1 MSSPPTINHAVIL
14 ATTLAVLLSLA
25 SLTNSLSSTAFAQG
39 NQTTGTT
46 ASSSSSSNQT
56 GAQVTG
62 QPETTVLN
70 ETTIPAQ
77 QTNVTVNQTSE
88 PVGPQAL
95 QPLENLAQSQSAANL
110 SGFENKTMVT
120 PTGKAT
126 TTLVNKTTV
135 PFNQTMV
142 GAGEANQTTGQQNQT
157 GGGQQEQQQQQ
168 QQPGNATS
176 SQSSASGAGGGG
188 ANQAQKQQQQQSG
201 NATSQPAAG
210 GGGGG
215 RTQEE
220 NQQNNTQGQG
230 NDPLSQM
237 GESIGNIFGQ
247 K

>member
-1 MSSPPTINHAVIL
+1 MSSPPAINHAVIL
-14 ATTLAVLLSLA
+14 ATTLAVLLSLT
-25 SLTNSLSSTAFAQG
+25 SLTTLSSTAFAQG
-39 NQTTGTT
+39 NQTTAPTT
-46 ASSSSSSNQT
+46 SSSSNQT

-77 QTNVTVNQTSE
+77 QTNVTVNQTAE
-88 PVGPQAL
+88 PVSPQAL
-95 QPLENLAQSQSAANL
+95 QPLENLTESQSAANL

-120 PTGKAT
+120 PTGPAT

-168 QQPGNATS
+168 QANNATS
-176 SQSSASGAGGGG
+176 SQPSAGGAGGGG
-188 ANQAQKQQQQQSG
+188 ANQTQQQQQAN

-237 GESIGNIFGQ
+237 GESLGNIFGQ
-247 K
+247 

>member
-1 MSSPPTINHAVIL
+1 MSSQPAINHAVIL

-39 NQTTGTT
+39 NQT
-46 ASSSSSSNQT
+46 
-56 GAQVTG
+56 
-62 QPETTVLN
+62 
-70 ETTIPAQ
+70 
-77 QTNVTVNQTSE
+77 SE
-88 PVGPQAL
+88 PVSPQAL
-95 QPLENLAQSQSAANL
+95 QPLENLTQSQSAANL

-168 QQPGNATS
+168 QSGNATS

-188 ANQAQKQQQQQSG
+188 ANQTQQQHL
-201 NATSQPAAG
+201 A
-210 GGGGG
+210 
-215 RTQEE
+215 
-220 NQQNNTQGQG
+220 
-230 NDPLSQM
+230 
-237 GESIGNIFGQ
+237 
-247 K
+247 

>member
-1 MSSPPTINHAVIL
+1 MSSPPARNHAVIL

-25 SLTNSLSSTAFAQG
+25 SLTNSFSSTSFAQG
-39 NQTTGTT
+39 NQTTATT
-46 ASSSSSSNQT
+46 ASSSNQT

-77 QTNVTVNQTSE
+77 QTNVTVNQTAE
-88 PVGPQAL
+88 PVSPQAL
-95 QPLENLAQSQSAANL
+95 QPLENLTQSQSAANL

-120 PTGKAT
+120 PTGPAT

-157 GGGQQEQQQQQ
+157 GGGQQEQQQQAN
-168 QQPGNATS
+168 NATS
-176 SQSSASGAGGGG
+176 SQPSASGAGGGG
-188 ANQAQKQQQQQSG
+188 ANQTQQQQQQQQQAN

-215 RTQEE
+215 GTQEE

-237 GESIGNIFGQ
+237 GESLGNIFGQ
-247 K
+247 

>member
-1 MSSPPTINHAVIL
+1 MSSQPAINHAVIL

-168 QQPGNATS
+168 QSGNATS
-176 SQSSASGAGGGG
+176 SQPSASGAGGGG
-188 ANQAQKQQQQQSG
+188 GANQTQQQQQKQAS

>member
-1 MSSPPTINHAVIL
+1 MSSPPAINHAVIL

-25 SLTNSLSSTAFAQG
+25 SLTNSLGSTAFAQG
-39 NQTTGTT
+39 NQTAT
-46 ASSSSSSNQT
+46 ASSSSNQT

-77 QTNVTVNQTSE
+77 QTNVTVNQTAE
-88 PVGPQAL
+88 PVSPQAL
-95 QPLENLAQSQSAANL
+95 QPLENLTQSQSAANL

-120 PTGKAT
+120 PTGPAT

-157 GGGQQEQQQQQ
+157 GGGQQEQQQQAN
-168 QQPGNATS
+168 NATS
-176 SQSSASGAGGGG
+176 SQPSASGAGGGG
-188 ANQAQKQQQQQSG
+188 ANQTQQQQQQQQQAN

-215 RTQEE
+215 GTQEE

-237 GESIGNIFGQ
+237 GESLGNIFGQ
-247 K
+247 

>member
-1 MSSPPTINHAVIL
+1 MSSPPAINHAVIL

-39 NQTTGTT
+39 NQTTATT
-46 ASSSSSSNQT
+46 ASSSSSNQT

-77 QTNVTVNQTSE
+77 QTNVTVNQTAE
-88 PVGPQAL
+88 PVSPQAL
-95 QPLENLAQSQSAANL
+95 QPLENLTQSQSAANL

-120 PTGKAT
+120 PTGPAT

-157 GGGQQEQQQQQ
+157 GGGQQAQQQQQ
-168 QQPGNATS
+168 ANNATS
-176 SQSSASGAGGGG
+176 SQPSASGAGGGG
-188 ANQAQKQQQQQSG
+188 ANQTQQQQQQQQQAN

-215 RTQEE
+215 GTQEE

-237 GESIGNIFGQ
+237 GESLGNIFGQ
-247 K
+247 

>member
-1 MSSPPTINHAVIL
+1 MSSPPAINHAVIL

-25 SLTNSLSSTAFAQG
+25 SLTNSLGSTAFAQG
-39 NQTTGTT
+39 NQTAT
-46 ASSSSSSNQT
+46 ASSSSNQT

-77 QTNVTVNQTSE
+77 QTNVTVNQTAE
-88 PVGPQAL
+88 PVSPQAL
-95 QPLENLAQSQSAANL
+95 QPLENLTQSQSAANL

-120 PTGKAT
+120 PTGPAT

-157 GGGQQEQQQQQ
+157 GGGQQAQQQQQ
-168 QQPGNATS
+168 ANNATS
-176 SQSSASGAGGGG
+176 SQPSASGAGGG
-188 ANQAQKQQQQQSG
+188 ANQTQQQQQQAS

-237 GESIGNIFGQ
+237 GESLGNIFGQ
-247 K
+247 

>member
-1 MSSPPTINHAVIL
+1 MSSQPAINQAVIL
-14 ATTLAVLLSLA
+14 ATTLAVLLSLT
-25 SLTNSLSSTAFAQG
+25 SLTTLSSSAFAQG
-39 NQTTGTT
+39 NQTTAPT
-46 ASSSSSSNQT
+46 ASSSSNQT

-77 QTNVTVNQTSE
+77 QTNVTVNQTAE
-88 PVGPQAL
+88 PVSPQAL
-95 QPLENLAQSQSAANL
+95 QPLENLTQSQSAANV

-120 PTGKAT
+120 PTGPAS

-142 GAGEANQTTGQQNQT
+142 SAGEANQTTGQQNQT
-157 GGGQQEQQQQQ
+157 GGGQQAQQQQQ
-168 QQPGNATS
+168 ANNATS
-176 SQSSASGAGGGG
+176 SQPSASGAGGGG
-188 ANQAQKQQQQQSG
+188 ANQTQQQQQQAG

-220 NQQNNTQGQG
+220 SQQNNTQGQG
-230 NDPLSQM
+230 KDPLSQM

-247 K
+247 

>member
-1 MSSPPTINHAVIL
+1 MSSPPAINHAVIL

-25 SLTNSLSSTAFAQG
+25 SLTNSLSPTAFAQG
-39 NQTTGTT
+39 NQTTATT

-77 QTNVTVNQTSE
+77 QTNVTVNQTAE
-88 PVGPQAL
+88 PVSPQAL
-95 QPLENLAQSQSAANL
+95 QPLENLTQSQSAANL

-120 PTGKAT
+120 PTGPSS

-142 GAGEANQTTGQQNQT
+142 SAGEANQTTGQQNQT
-157 GGGQQEQQQQQ
+157 GGGQQAQQQQQ
-168 QQPGNATS
+168 QAGNATS
-176 SQSSASGAGGGG
+176 SQPSASGAGGGG
-188 ANQAQKQQQQQSG
+188 ANQTQQQQQQAG

-220 NQQNNTQGQG
+220 NQQNNTQGKG

-247 K
+247 

>member
-1 MSSPPTINHAVIL
+1 MSSPPAINHAVIL

-25 SLTNSLSSTAFAQG
+25 SLTNSLSPTAFAQG
-39 NQTTGTT
+39 NQTTATT
-46 ASSSSSSNQT
+46 ASSSSSNQT

-77 QTNVTVNQTSE
+77 QTNVTVNQTAE
-88 PVGPQAL
+88 PVSPQAL
-95 QPLENLAQSQSAANL
+95 QPLENLTQSQSAANL

-120 PTGKAT
+120 PTGPAS

-168 QQPGNATS
+168 QQQANNATS
-176 SQSSASGAGGGG
+176 SQPSASGAGGG
-188 ANQAQKQQQQQSG
+188 ANQTQQQQQQQQAN

-220 NQQNNTQGQG
+220 SQQNNTQGQG

-247 K
+247 

>member
-1 MSSPPTINHAVIL
+1 MIL

-39 NQTTGTT
+39 NQTPT
-46 ASSSSSSNQT
+46 ASSSSSNQT

-77 QTNVTVNQTSE
+77 QTNVTVNQTAE
-88 PVGPQAL
+88 PVSPQAL
-95 QPLENLAQSQSAANL
+95 QPLENLTQSQSAANL

-120 PTGKAT
+120 PTGPAT

-168 QQPGNATS
+168 AGNATS
-176 SQSSASGAGGGG
+176 SQPSASGAGGG
-188 ANQAQKQQQQQSG
+188 ANQTQQQQQQQAG

-237 GESIGNIFGQ
+237 GESLGNIFGQ
-247 K
+247 

>member
-1 MSSPPTINHAVIL
+1 MSSPPAINHAVIL
-14 ATTLAVLLSLA
+14 ATTLAVLLSLT
-25 SLTNSLSSTAFAQG
+25 SLTTLSSTAFAQC
-39 NQTTGTT
+39 NQTTAPT
-46 ASSSSSSNQT
+46 ASSSSNQT

-77 QTNVTVNQTSE
+77 QTNVTVNQTAE
-88 PVGPQAL
+88 PVSPQAL
-95 QPLENLAQSQSAANL
+95 QPLENLTQSQSAANV

-120 PTGKAT
+120 PTGPAT

-142 GAGEANQTTGQQNQT
+142 GAGEAKQTTGQQNQT
-157 GGGQQEQQQQQ
+157 GGGQQEQQQQAN
-168 QQPGNATS
+168 NATS
-176 SQSSASGAGGGG
+176 QPAAGGGAGGGG
-188 ANQAQKQQQQQSG
+188 GNQTQQQQQQQAG

-237 GESIGNIFGQ
+237 GESLGNIFGQ
-247 K
+247 

>member
-1 MSSPPTINHAVIL
+1 MSSQPAINHAVIL

-39 NQTTGTT
+39 NQTPT

-77 QTNVTVNQTSE
+77 QTNVTVNQTAE
-88 PVGPQAL
+88 PVSPQAL
-95 QPLENLAQSQSAANL
+95 QPLENLTQSQSAANL

-120 PTGKAT
+120 PTGPAT

-142 GAGEANQTTGQQNQT
+142 GTGEANQTTGQQNQT
-157 GGGQQEQQQQQ
+157 GGGQQAQQQQQ
-168 QQPGNATS
+168 QASNATS
-176 SQSSASGAGGGG
+176 SQPSASGAGGG
-188 ANQAQKQQQQQSG
+188 ANQTQQQQQQQAG

-237 GESIGNIFGQ
+237 GESLGNIFGQ
-247 K
+247 

>member
-1 MSSPPTINHAVIL
+1 MSSPPAINHAVIL

-25 SLTNSLSSTAFAQG
+25 SLTNSFSSTAFAQG
-39 NQTTGTT
+39 NQTTATT
-46 ASSSSSSNQT
+46 ASSSNQT

-77 QTNVTVNQTSE
+77 QTNVTVNQTVE
-88 PVGPQAL
+88 PVGPQVL
-95 QPLENLAQSQSAANL
+95 QPLENLTQSQSAANL

-120 PTGKAT
+120 PTGPAT

-157 GGGQQEQQQQQ
+157 GGGQQEQQQQA
-168 QQPGNATS
+168 GNATS
-176 SQSSASGAGGGG
+176 SQPSASGAGGGG
-188 ANQAQKQQQQQSG
+188 ANQTQQQQQQQQAG

-215 RTQEE
+215 RIQEE
-220 NQQNNTQGQG
+220 KPT
-230 NDPLSQM
+230 
-237 GESIGNIFGQ
+237 

>member
-1 MSSPPTINHAVIL
+1 MSSPPAINHAVIL

-25 SLTNSLSSTAFAQG
+25 SLTNSLGSTAFAQG
-39 NQTTGTT
+39 NQTAT
-46 ASSSSSSNQT
+46 ASSSSNQT

-77 QTNVTVNQTSE
+77 QTNVTVNQTAE
-88 PVGPQAL
+88 PVSPQAL
-95 QPLENLAQSQSAANL
+95 QPLENLTQSQSAANL

-120 PTGKAT
+120 PTGPAT

-142 GAGEANQTTGQQNQT
+142 GVGEANQTTGQQNQT
-157 GGGQQEQQQQQ
+157 GGGQQAQQQQAN
-168 QQPGNATS
+168 NATS
-176 SQSSASGAGGGG
+176 SQPSASGAGGGG
-188 ANQAQKQQQQQSG
+188 ANQTQQQQQAS

-215 RTQEE
+215 GTQEE

-237 GESIGNIFGQ
+237 GESLGNIFGQ
-247 K
+247 

>member
-1 MSSPPTINHAVIL
+1 MSSPPAINHAVIL

-25 SLTNSLSSTAFAQG
+25 SLTNSLSPTAFAQG
-39 NQTTGTT
+39 NQTTATT

-77 QTNVTVNQTSE
+77 QTNVTVNQTAE
-88 PVGPQAL
+88 PVSPQAL
-95 QPLENLAQSQSAANL
+95 QPLENLTQSQSAANL

-120 PTGKAT
+120 PTGPAS

-142 GAGEANQTTGQQNQT
+142 SAGEANQTTGQQNQT
-157 GGGQQEQQQQQ
+157 GGGQQAQQQQQ
-168 QQPGNATS
+168 QAGNATS
-176 SQSSASGAGGGG
+176 SQPSASGAGGGG
-188 ANQAQKQQQQQSG
+188 ANQTQQQQQAG
-201 NATSQPAAG
+201 NATSQPAA
-210 GGGGG
+210 GGGG

-230 NDPLSQM
+230 KDPLSQM

-247 K
+247 